1 MSRTSLPRR
10 IASRVES
17 TMMPAITGARP
28 FAASTVAA
36 TGSRYSSWSSVSPS
50 PVEPPAAMPRLPA
63 PISQSTCD
71 ATSLKSISPSFR
83 NGVVIGGITP
93 VGRAFMGLPS
103 HFDSLVT
110 GVSPLFPAEPTEGRG
125 SDPVVELTRQGIG
138 NAARTPLAGTPLHSA
153 ARCYTG
159 SDQRLTT
166 QRGRNVIP
174 LGALQRVNRSAG
186 EMPAVPAPTTA
197 TAIPRR
203 PAMGRID
210 MIESLIVWLIIGA
223 IAGWLAGQI
232 VKGYGLGLV
241 GNIVVG
247 IIGAIIAGWLLPMI
261 GFVLV
266 GGILAAIVNAVIGAV
281 ILLIIVGFF
290 KK

>member
-1 MSRTSLPRR
+1 
-10 IASRVES
+10 VD
-17 TMMPAITGARP
+17 
-28 FAASTVAA
+28 
-36 TGSRYSSWSSVSPS
+36 
-50 PVEPPAAMPRLPA
+50 PPAAMPWLPA

-103 HFDSLVT
+103 RFDSLVT
-110 GVSPLFPAEPTEGRG
+110 GVSPLSGGAYRRSGQRSSCGIDTSGHRKRRANSACRHTLAQRCSLVDRQRLEIDNTTRAERNTIWGTSTGEPQCRRNASRSG
-125 SDPVVELTRQGIG
+125 SDD
-138 NAARTPLAGTPLHSA
+138 
-153 ARCYTG
+153 
-159 SDQRLTT
+159 SDREY
-166 QRGRNVIP
+166 RGD
-174 LGALQRVNRSAG
+174 LQ
-186 EMPAVPAPTTA
+186 
-197 TAIPRR
+197 
-203 PAMGRID
+203 MGRID

-261 GFVLV
+261 GF
-266 GGILAAIVNAVIGAV
+266 
-281 ILLIIVGFF
+281 
-290 KK
+290 

>member
-1 MSRTSLPRR
+1 LPAQRYSLVDRQRLEIDNTTRAERNTTWGTSTGEPQCRR
-10 IASRVES
+10 NASRS
-17 TMMPAITGARP
+17 
-28 FAASTVAA
+28 
-36 TGSRYSSWSSVSPS
+36 
-50 PVEPPAAMPRLPA
+50 
-63 PISQSTCD
+63 
-71 ATSLKSISPSFR
+71 
-83 NGVVIGGITP
+83 
-93 VGRAFMGLPS
+93 
-103 HFDSLVT
+103 
-110 GVSPLFPAEPTEGRG
+110 G
-125 SDPVVELTRQGIG
+125 SDD
-138 NAARTPLAGTPLHSA
+138 
-153 ARCYTG
+153 
-159 SDQRLTT
+159 SDREY
-166 QRGRNVIP
+166 RGD
-174 LGALQRVNRSAG
+174 LQ
-186 EMPAVPAPTTA
+186 
-197 TAIPRR
+197 
-203 PAMGRID
+203 MGRID